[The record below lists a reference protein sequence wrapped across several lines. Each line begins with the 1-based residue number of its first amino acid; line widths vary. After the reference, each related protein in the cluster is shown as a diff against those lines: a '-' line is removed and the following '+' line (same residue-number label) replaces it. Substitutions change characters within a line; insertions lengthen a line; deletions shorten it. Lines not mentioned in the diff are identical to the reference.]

1 MRRLGDGAKGARQ
14 LRLRIVRRLGGV
26 KLATL
31 DDPATDMPEQE
42 RFAALWLQGTGG
54 TGARN
59 ALGNAV
65 ARRVYRIA

>member
-1 MRRLGDGAKGARQ
+1 
-14 LRLRIVRRLGGV
+14 VRRLGGV